1 MKNKFVKGDNM
12 EFNDKIKE
20 LREKKGMTQT
30 ELGEKVGVSLR
41 TIQNYEA
48 GKSYPKQN
56 HMYDK
61 LAEAL
66 DTDVNYLLTR
76 GEHFIAKSSEEFG
89 YRGKKDAEE
98 LINSAKALFA
108 GGELTDEDKETVLM
122 ALQEAFFEAKREN
135 KKYGNRKREDGH
147 A

>member
-1 MKNKFVKGDNM
+1 MNFSSKL
-12 EFNDKIKE
+12 KE
-20 LREKKGMTQT
+20 LRESRNMTQT

-48 GKSYPKQN
+48 GKSHPKQN

-66 DTDVNYLLTR
+66 EVDVNYLLTR
-76 GEHFIAKSSEEFG
+76 GEQFIAKSSEEFG
-89 YRGKKDAEE
+89 YSGKKDAEE
-98 LINSAKALFA
+98 LINDAKALFA
-108 GGELTDEDKETVLM
+108 GGELSDEDKETVLM

-135 KKYGNRKREDGH
+135 KKYGNKKKD
-147 A
+147 